1 MARLEIIK
9 VPNPLLREVSTPVEA
24 FDQRLGRLVA
34 EMLETMYEAPGIGL
48 AAIQVAVP
56 KRVVVIDTAKTDEE
70 PRRPIVMVNPEIVEV
85 VGEET
90 RLHEE
95 GCLSIPD
102 VYAEI
107 ERPAA
112 VRVAYQDATGARQEM
127 LAEGLMATVVQHEID
142 HLNGKLFIDYLS
154 RLKRDRIVKKMIKAK
169 RDAEAAL

>member
-1 MARLEIIK
+1 MAKLEIIK
-9 VPNPLLREVSTPVEA
+9 VPDPLLREVSKPVEA
-24 FDQRLGRLVA
+24 FDDRLGKLVA
-34 EMLETMYEAPGIGL
+34 DMLQTMYDAPGVGL
-48 AAIQVAVP
+48 AAIQVAVA
-56 KRVVVIDTAKTDEE
+56 RRLLVIDTAKPDEE
-70 PRRPIVMVNPEIVEV
+70 TPRPIAMANPKIVEII
-85 VGEET
+85 GDET

-107 ERPAA
+107 ERPSR
-112 VRVAYQDATGARQEM
+112 VRVVYQDAKGVRHEM

-169 RDAEAAL
+169 RDAEADA